1 MLSPED
7 AWAAVAAEAETL
19 GSERVTRAAAVG
31 RILAEGLTATVDVP
45 AHDVSAMDGF
55 ALGGD
60 VEPGAVLPVGG
71 IVAAGDPP
79 GAELRPGT
87 ALRIMTGAPTP
98 AGADRVVPIEQT
110 EFDAGAAGTDGCA
123 GLPTRRVRG
132 SSDPLPPKGA
142 SAAGTGT
149 VRIVETV
156 PAGRHIRR
164 QAEVTA
170 AGGPLLAE
178 GELLTPGGAGVL
190 ATHGI
195 HEARVVRRPAVA
207 TLSTGDEVVP
217 AEAEPG
223 PGQLR
228 DSHRDFLRAA
238 LSQLGIEARSL
249 GIARDDPA
257 ELRAKVERGLD
268 ADVLLISGG
277 VSMGEFDFVEQVLG
291 DTGVGCRILFDA
303 VAIQPGKP
311 VVAARHDRGWV
322 FGLPGNPASAMV
334 TYWLFVR
341 PLLRRMTGT
350 DDGYWRGALRGRLKG
365 GLPPAKGRDR
375 FLPCRLE
382 TSSGEVLVDP
392 RSPLGSHDLVAY
404 GAGAGLVRVPK
415 FSAPAVAGD
424 PCEALPLGA
433 RIP

>member
-1 MLSPED
+1 M
-7 AWAAVAAEAETL
+7 
-19 GSERVTRAAAVG
+19 
-31 RILAEGLTATVDVP
+31 I
-45 AHDVSAMDGF
+45 
-55 ALGGD
+55 
-60 VEPGAVLPVGG
+60 
-71 IVAAGDPP
+71 
-79 GAELRPGT
+79 
-87 ALRIMTGAPTP
+87 
-98 AGADRVVPIEQT
+98 PIEQT
-110 EFDAGAAGTDGCA
+110 EFEAGD
-123 GLPTRRVRG
+123 
-132 SSDPLPPKGA
+132 
-142 SAAGTGT
+142 AGTGT

-156 PAGRHIRR
+156 PAGSHIRR

-195 HEARVVRRPAVA
+195 HEAPVYRRPTVA

-257 ELRAKVERGLD
+257 ELRARVERGLD
-268 ADVLLISGG
+268 SDVLLISGG

-291 DTGVGCRILFDA
+291 DTGLGCRILFDA

-311 VVAARHDRGWV
+311 LVAARHDRGWV

-334 TYWLFVR
+334 TYWLLVR
-341 PLLRRMTGT
+341 PLLRQMTGIA
-350 DDGYWRGALRGRLKG
+350 DSFWQGALRGRLKG
-365 GLPPAKGRDR
+365 GLPFAKGRDR

-382 TSSGEVLVDP
+382 FSSGEVLVDP
-392 RSPLGSHDLVAY
+392 RPPLGSHDLVAY

-415 FSAPAVAGD
+415 FSAPAAAGES
-424 PCEALPLGA
+424 CEVLPL
-433 RIP
+433 

>member
-1 MLSPED
+1 MLTPEE
-7 AWAAVAAEAETL
+7 AWAATAAEAETL
-19 GSERVTRAAAVG
+19 PVEHVSRADAVG
-31 RILAEGLTATVDVP
+31 RVLAAGLTATVDVP

-60 VEPGAVLPVGG
+60 VEAGATLPVDG

-79 GAELRPGT
+79 GAELRAGA
-87 ALRIMTGAPTP
+87 ALRIMTGAPSP
-98 AGADRVVPIEQT
+98 AGADRVIPIEQT
-110 EFDAGAAGTDGCA
+110 EFDDASGA
-123 GLPTRRVRG
+123 
-132 SSDPLPPKGA
+132 
-142 SAAGTGT
+142 
-149 VRIVETV
+149 VRIVEPV
-156 PAGRHIRR
+156 PPGSHIRL

-195 HEARVVRRPAVA
+195 HEAPVHRRPTVA

-228 DSHRDFLRAA
+228 DSHRDFLRGA
-238 LSQLGIEARSL
+238 LAQLGIDARSL

-257 ELRAKVERGLD
+257 ELREKVERGLD
-268 ADVLLISGG
+268 SDVLLISGG

-291 DTGVGCRILFDA
+291 DTGLGCRILFDA

-311 VVAARHDRGWV
+311 LVAARHDRGWV

-341 PLLRRMTGT
+341 PLLRVMTGAR
-350 DDGYWRGALRGRLKG
+350 DRYWRGALSGRLTAE
-365 GLPPAKGRDR
+365 LPGAKWRDR
-375 FLPCRLE
+375 FLPCRFRVK
-382 TSSGEVLVDP
+382 SGEVLVEP
-392 RSPLGSHDLVAY
+392 RPPLGSHDLVAY

-415 FSAPAVAGD
+415 SSAPAAAGEA
-424 PCEALPLGA
+424 CEVLPL
-433 RIP
+433 

>member
-7 AWAAVAAEAETL
+7 AWSAIATEAETL
-19 GSERVTRAAAVG
+19 GIEQVARAAAVG
-31 RILAEGLTATVDVP
+31 RVLAEDLTATVDVP

-60 VEPGAVLPVGG
+60 VEAGGTLPVDG

-79 GAELRPGT
+79 GAELLSGA
-87 ALRIMTGAPTP
+87 ALRIMTGAPAP
-98 AGADRVVPIEQT
+98 SGADRVIPIEQT
-110 EFDAGAAGTDGCA
+110 EFEAGD
-123 GLPTRRVRG
+123 
-132 SSDPLPPKGA
+132 
-142 SAAGTGT
+142 AGTGT
-149 VRIVETV
+149 LRIVETV
-156 PAGRHIRR
+156 PAGSHIRR

-195 HEARVVRRPAVA
+195 HEAPVYRRPTVA

-238 LSQLGIEARSL
+238 LAQLGIEARSL
-249 GIARDDPA
+249 GIARDDPD

-268 ADVLLISGG
+268 SDVLLISGG

-291 DTGVGCRILFDA
+291 DTGLGCRILFDA

-311 VVAARHDRGWV
+311 LVAARHDRGWV

-334 TYWLFVR
+334 TYWLLVR
-341 PLLRRMTGT
+341 PLLRRMAGIA
-350 DDGYWRGALRGRLKG
+350 DGFWRGALRGRLKG
-365 GLPPAKGRDR
+365 DLPFAKGRDR

-382 TSSGEVLVDP
+382 VSSGEVLVDP
-392 RSPLGSHDLVAY
+392 RPPLGSHDLVAY
-404 GAGAGLVRVPK
+404 GAGSGLVRVPK
-415 FSAPAVAGD
+415 FSAPAVAGES
-424 PCEALPLGA
+424 CEVLPL
-433 RIP
+433 

>member
-1 MLSPED
+1 MLTPED
-7 AWAAVAAEAETL
+7 AWAAIAAEAETL
-19 GSERVTRAAAVG
+19 PVERVSRADAVG
-31 RILAEGLTATVDVP
+31 RVLAGGLTATVDVP

-60 VEPGAVLPVGG
+60 VEAGARLPVDG

-79 GAELRPGT
+79 GAELRAGA
-87 ALRIMTGAPTP
+87 ALRIMTGAPAP
-98 AGADRVVPIEQT
+98 AGADRVIPIEQT
-110 EFDAGAAGTDGCA
+110 EFDD
-123 GLPTRRVRG
+123 
-132 SSDPLPPKGA
+132 S
-142 SAAGTGT
+142 SAAGASGA
-149 VRIVETV
+149 VRIVEPV
-156 PAGRHIRR
+156 PPGSHIRR

-195 HEARVVRRPAVA
+195 HEAPVHRRPTVA

-228 DSHRDFLRAA
+228 DSHRDFLRGA
-238 LSQLGIEARSL
+238 LAQLGIDARSL
-249 GIARDDPA
+249 GIARDDPD
-257 ELRAKVERGLD
+257 ELREKVERGLD
-268 ADVLLISGG
+268 SDVLLISGG

-291 DTGVGCRILFDA
+291 DTGIGCRILFDA

-311 VVAARHDRGWV
+311 LVAARHDRGWV

-341 PLLRRMTGT
+341 PLLRVMTGAT
-350 DDGYWRGALRGRLKG
+350 DSYWRGALSGRLTAD
-365 GLPPAKGRDR
+365 LPGAKWRDR
-375 FLPCRLE
+375 FLPCRLRVK
-382 TSSGEVLVDP
+382 SGEVLVEP
-392 RSPLGSHDLVAY
+392 RPPLGSHDLVAY
-404 GAGAGLVRVPK
+404 GAGAGLVLVPK
-415 FSAPAVAGD
+415 SSAPAAPGESCQV
-424 PCEALPLGA
+424 LPL
-433 RIP
+433 

>member
-7 AWAAVAAEAETL
+7 AWAAIAAEAETMQV
-19 GSERVTRAAAVG
+19 ERVTRAEAVG
-31 RILAEGLTATVDVP
+31 RVLAEGLTATVDVP

-60 VEPGAVLPVGG
+60 VEAGAVLPVDG

-79 GAELRPGT
+79 GADLRPGA
-87 ALRIMTGAPTP
+87 ALRIMTGAPAP
-98 AGADRVVPIEQT
+98 AGADRVIPIEQT
-110 EFDAGAAGTDGCA
+110 EFEAGADA
-123 GLPTRRVRG
+123 
-132 SSDPLPPKGA
+132 
-142 SAAGTGT
+142 

-164 QAEVTA
+164 RAEVTA

-195 HEARVVRRPAVA
+195 DEAPVYRRPTVA

-238 LSQLGIEARSL
+238 LAQLGIEARSL

-291 DTGVGCRILFDA
+291 DTGLGCRILFDA

-311 VVAARHDRGWV
+311 LVAARHDRGWV

-334 TYWLFVR
+334 TYWLLVR
-341 PLLRRMTGT
+341 PLLRQMTGIA
-350 DDGYWRGALRGRLKG
+350 DSFWQGALRGQLGR
-365 GLPPAKGRDR
+365 GLPFAKGRDR

-382 TSSGEVLVDP
+382 FSSGEVLVDP
-392 RSPLGSHDLVAY
+392 RPPLGSHDLVAY

-415 FSAPAVAGD
+415 FSAPAAAGE
-424 PCEALPLGA
+424 PCEVLPL
-433 RIP
+433 

>member
-1 MLSPED
+1 MLSPEQ
-7 AWAAVAAEAETL
+7 AWAAIAAEAATL
-19 GSERVTRAAAVG
+19 RAERATRAEAVG
-31 RILAEGLTATVDVP
+31 RVLAEALAATVDVP

-55 ALGGD
+55 AVGGD
-60 VEPGAVLPVGG
+60 IEAGAVLPVDG

-79 GAELRPGT
+79 GTNLCSGA
-87 ALRIMTGAPTP
+87 ALRIMTGAPAP
-98 AGADRVVPIEQT
+98 AGADRVIPIEQT
-110 EFDAGAAGTDGCA
+110 EFDAG
-123 GLPTRRVRG
+123 
-132 SSDPLPPKGA
+132 
-142 SAAGTGT
+142 TGV
-149 VRIVETV
+149 VRIVETA
-156 PAGRHIRR
+156 PAGSHIRR

-170 AGGPLLAE
+170 AGGPLLAA

-195 HEARVVRRPAVA
+195 GEAPVHRLPTVA

-238 LSQLGIEARSL
+238 LAQLGIEARSL

-257 ELRAKVERGLD
+257 ELRARVERGLD
-268 ADVLLISGG
+268 SDVLLISGG

-291 DTGVGCRILFDA
+291 DTGLGCRILFDA

-311 VVAARHDRGWV
+311 LVAARHDRGWV

-334 TYWLFVR
+334 AYWLLVR
-341 PLLRRMTGT
+341 PLLRRMTGIA
-350 DDGYWRGALRGRLKG
+350 DGFWRGAIRGRLKG
-365 GLPPAKGRDR
+365 GLPRAKGRDR

-382 TSSGEVLVDP
+382 FASGEALVHP
-392 RSPLGSHDLVAY
+392 RPPLGSHDLVAY
-404 GAGAGLVRVPK
+404 GAGSGLVRVPK
-415 FSAPAVAGD
+415 FSAPAVAGET
-424 PCEALPLGA
+424 CEALPL
-433 RIP
+433 

>member
-7 AWAAVAAEAETL
+7 AWSAIATEAETL
-19 GSERVTRAAAVG
+19 GIEQVARADAVG
-31 RILAEGLTATVDVP
+31 RVLAGDLTATVDVP

-55 ALGGD
+55 ALGGE
-60 VEPGAVLPVGG
+60 VEAGAVLPVDG
-71 IVAAGDPP
+71 IVAAGDAP
-79 GAELRPGT
+79 GAELRPGA
-87 ALRIMTGAPTP
+87 ALRIMTGAPAP
-98 AGADRVVPIEQT
+98 AGADRVIPIEQT
-110 EFDAGAAGTDGCA
+110 EVD
-123 GLPTRRVRG
+123 
-132 SSDPLPPKGA
+132 
-142 SAAGTGT
+142 AGTGT

-156 PAGRHIRR
+156 PAGSHIRR

-170 AGGPLLAE
+170 AGGPLLAV

-195 HEARVVRRPAVA
+195 QEAPVYCRPTVA

-257 ELRAKVERGLD
+257 ELRDRVERGLD
-268 ADVLLISGG
+268 SDVLLISGG

-291 DTGVGCRILFDA
+291 DTGLGCRILFDA

-311 VVAARHDRGWV
+311 LVAARHDRGWV

-334 TYWLFVR
+334 TYWLLVR
-341 PLLRRMTGT
+341 PLLRQMTGIA
-350 DDGYWRGALRGRLKG
+350 DGFWQGALRGRLTG
-365 GLPPAKGRDR
+365 GLPFAKGRDR
-375 FLPCRLE
+375 FLPCRLGF
-382 TSSGEVLVDP
+382 SSGEVLVDP
-392 RSPLGSHDLVAY
+392 RPPLGSHDLVAY
-404 GAGAGLVRVPK
+404 GAGSGLVRVPK
-415 FSAPAVAGD
+415 FSAPAAAGES
-424 PCEALPLGA
+424 CEVLPL
-433 RIP
+433 

>member
-1 MLSPED
+1 MLTPED
-7 AWAAVAAEAETL
+7 AWIAIAAEAKTL
-19 GSERVTRAAAVG
+19 EVERVSRADAVG
-31 RILAEGLTATVDVP
+31 RVLAGDLTATVDVP

-55 ALGGD
+55 ALGAN
-60 VEPGAVLPVGG
+60 VEPGTVLPVEG

-79 GAELRPGT
+79 GAELRRG
-87 ALRIMTGAPTP
+87 AAMRIMTGAPAP
-98 AGADRVVPIEQT
+98 AGADRVIPIEQT
-110 EFDAGAAGTDGCA
+110 ESGDATDVPTGA
-123 GLPTRRVRG
+123 
-132 SSDPLPPKGA
+132 
-142 SAAGTGT
+142 
-149 VRIVETV
+149 VRILEPVA
-156 PAGRHIRR
+156 PNSHIRR

-170 AGGPLLAE
+170 AGGPLLAA

-195 HEARVVRRPAVA
+195 HEAPVYRRPTVA

-257 ELRAKVERGLD
+257 ELQAKVERGLES
-268 ADVLLISGG
+268 DVLLISGG

-291 DTGVGCRILFDA
+291 DTGLGCRILFDA

-311 VVAARHDRGWV
+311 LVAARHDRGWV

-334 TYWLFVR
+334 TYWLLVR
-341 PLLRRMTGT
+341 PLLRRMTGG
-350 DDGYWRGALRGRLKG
+350 DDGFWQGALRARLQG
-365 GLPPAKGRDR
+365 ELPGAKWRDR
-375 FLPCRLE
+375 FLPCRLRVE
-382 TSSGEVLVDP
+382 SGVVLAEP
-392 RSPLGSHDLVAY
+392 RPPLGSHDLVAY
-404 GAGAGLVRVPK
+404 GAGTGLVRVPK
-415 FSAPAVAGD
+415 FSAPTAAGEW
-424 PCEALPLGA
+424 CEVLPL
-433 RIP
+433 

>member
-1 MLSPED
+1 MLSPEK
-7 AWAAVAAEAETL
+7 AWAAIEAEAETL
-19 GSERVTRAAAVG
+19 EVERVSRADAVG
-31 RILAEGLTATVDVP
+31 RVLAGGLTASVDVP

-60 VEPGAVLPVGG
+60 VEPGTVLPVDG

-79 GAELRPGT
+79 GAELRPGA
-87 ALRIMTGAPTP
+87 ALRIMTGAPSP
-98 AGADRVVPIEQT
+98 AGADRVIPIEQT
-110 EFDAGAAGTDGCA
+110 EFDD
-123 GLPTRRVRG
+123 
-132 SSDPLPPKGA
+132 S
-142 SAAGTGT
+142 SAAGAGGA
-149 VRIVETV
+149 VRIVEPV
-156 PAGRHIRR
+156 PESRHIRR

-170 AGGPLLAE
+170 TGGPLLAK

-195 HEARVVRRPAVA
+195 HEAPVHRRPTVA

-228 DSHRDFLRAA
+228 DSHRDFLRGA

-257 ELRAKVERGLD
+257 ELRARVERGLTS
-268 ADVLLISGG
+268 DVLLISGG

-291 DTGVGCRILFDA
+291 ETGLGCRILFDA

-311 VVAARHDRGWV
+311 LVAARHDRGWV

-341 PLLRRMTGT
+341 PLLRVMAGAT
-350 DDGYWRGALRGRLKG
+350 DSYWQGALGARLTA
-365 GLPPAKGRDR
+365 GLPGAKWRDR
-375 FLPCRLE
+375 FLPCRFRVE
-382 TSSGEVLVDP
+382 SGEVLVEP
-392 RSPLGSHDLVAY
+392 RPPLGSHDLVAY

-415 FSAPAVAGD
+415 HSAPATAGT
-424 PCEALPLGA
+424 PCEVLPTLEWT
-433 RIP
+433 

>member
-1 MLSPED
+1 MLSPEE
-7 AWAAVAAEAETL
+7 AWAAIAAEAATL
-19 GSERVTRAAAVG
+19 EIERATRADAIG
-31 RILAEGLTATVDVP
+31 RVLAEDLTATVDVP

-55 ALGGD
+55 ALGAN
-60 VEPGAVLPVGG
+60 VEPGAVLPVEG

-79 GAELRPGT
+79 GAELRRGT
-87 ALRIMTGAPTP
+87 AMRIMTGAPTP
-98 AGADRVVPIEQT
+98 AGADRVIPIEQT
-110 EFDAGAAGTDGCA
+110 EFDAPEEADATGA
-123 GLPTRRVRG
+123 
-132 SSDPLPPKGA
+132 
-142 SAAGTGT
+142 
-149 VRIVETV
+149 VRIVE
-156 PAGRHIRR
+156 PAPVDSHIRR
-164 QAEVTA
+164 QAEITA
-170 AGGPLLAE
+170 AGGPLLAA

-195 HEARVVRRPAVA
+195 HEAPVYRRPTVA

-257 ELRAKVERGLD
+257 ELQAMVERGLES
-268 ADVLLISGG
+268 DVLLISGG

-291 DTGVGCRILFDA
+291 GTGLGCRILFDS

-311 VVAARHDRGWV
+311 LVAARHDRGWV

-334 TYWLFVR
+334 TYWLLVR
-341 PLLRRMTGT
+341 PLLRRMTGA
-350 DDGYWRGALRGRLKG
+350 DDGYWRGALRARLEG
-365 GLPPAKGRDR
+365 DLPGAKWRDR
-375 FLPCRLE
+375 FLPCRLRVE
-382 TSSGEVLVDP
+382 SGEVLAEP
-392 RSPLGSHDLVAY
+392 RPPLGSHDLVAY

-415 FSAPAVAGD
+415 FSAPAGSGD
-424 PCEALPLGA
+424 LCEVLPL
-433 RIP
+433 

>member
-7 AWAAVAAEAETL
+7 AWAAIAAEADTL
-19 GSERVTRAAAVG
+19 DVERVARADAIG
-31 RILAEGLTATVDVP
+31 RVLAEGLTATVDVP

-55 ALGGD
+55 ALAGY
-60 VEPGAVLPVGG
+60 VEAGAVLPVDG

-79 GAELRPGT
+79 GADLRPGA

-98 AGADRVVPIEQT
+98 AGADRVIPIEQT
-110 EFDAGAAGTDGCA
+110 EFDGGGAGNGD
-123 GLPTRRVRG
+123 
-132 SSDPLPPKGA
+132 
-142 SAAGTGT
+142 

-170 AGGPLLAE
+170 AGGPLLAA

-195 HEARVVRRPAVA
+195 SEAPVHRRPTVA

-228 DSHRDFLRAA
+228 DSHRDFLRSA
-238 LSQLGIEARSL
+238 LAQLGIGARSL
-249 GIARDDPA
+249 GIARDDPD
-257 ELRAKVERGLD
+257 ELREKVQRGLD
-268 ADVLLISGG
+268 SDVLLISGG

-291 DTGVGCRILFDA
+291 ETGLGCRFLFDA

-311 VVAARHDRGWV
+311 LVAARHDRGWV

-341 PLLRRMTGT
+341 PLLRIMTGAE
-350 DDGYWRGALRGRLKG
+350 DAYWRGALGARLTG
-365 GLPPAKGRDR
+365 DLPGAKWRDR
-375 FLPCRLE
+375 FLPCRFRVE
-382 TSSGEVLVDP
+382 SGEVLVEP
-392 RSPLGSHDLVAY
+392 RPPLGSHDLVAY

-415 FSAPAVAGD
+415 RSAPAAAGE
-424 PCEALPLGA
+424 PCEVLPL
-433 RIP
+433 

>member
-7 AWAAVAAEAETL
+7 AWAAIAAETETL
-19 GSERVTRAAAVG
+19 PVERVSRAEAVG
-31 RILAEGLTATVDVP
+31 RVLAEGLTATVDVP

-60 VEPGAVLPVGG
+60 VEAGATQPVDG

-79 GAELRPGT
+79 GADLRPGA
-87 ALRIMTGAPTP
+87 ALRIMTGAPAPT
-98 AGADRVVPIEQT
+98 GADRVIPIEQT
-110 EFDAGAAGTDGCA
+110 EFEAGD
-123 GLPTRRVRG
+123 
-132 SSDPLPPKGA
+132 
-142 SAAGTGT
+142 AGTGT

-156 PAGRHIRR
+156 PAGSHIRR

-178 GELLTPGGAGVL
+178 GELLTPGGTGVL

-195 HEARVVRRPAVA
+195 HDAPVYRRPTVA

-238 LSQLGIEARSL
+238 LAQLGIEARSL
-249 GIARDDPA
+249 GIARDDPD

-268 ADVLLISGG
+268 SDVLLISGG

-291 DTGVGCRILFDA
+291 DTGLGCRILFDA

-311 VVAARHDRGWV
+311 LVAARHDRGWV

-334 TYWLFVR
+334 TYWLLVR
-341 PLLRRMTGT
+341 PLLRQMTGIA
-350 DDGYWRGALRGRLKG
+350 DSYWQGALRGRLRG
-365 GLPPAKGRDR
+365 SLPFAKGRDR

-382 TSSGEVLVDP
+382 FSSGEVLIDP
-392 RSPLGSHDLVAY
+392 RPPLGSHDLVAY

-415 FSAPAVAGD
+415 FSAPATAGE
-424 PCEALPLGA
+424 PCEVLPL
-433 RIP
+433 

>member
-7 AWAAVAAEAETL
+7 AWAAIAAEAETL
-19 GSERVTRAAAVG
+19 GSERATRDAAVG
-31 RILAEGLTATVDVP
+31 RVLAEDLTATVDVP

-60 VEPGAVLPVGG
+60 APPGAVLPVGG
-71 IVAAGDPP
+71 IVAAGDAP
-79 GAELRPGT
+79 GAELLPGA
-87 ALRIMTGAPTP
+87 ALRIMTGAPAP
-98 AGADRVVPIEQT
+98 AGADRVIPIEQT
-110 EFDAGAAGTDGCA
+110 EFDAGDAGN
-123 GLPTRRVRG
+123 
-132 SSDPLPPKGA
+132 GA
-142 SAAGTGT
+142 
-149 VRIVETV
+149 VRIVEPV
-156 PAGRHIRR
+156 QEGRHIRR

-170 AGGPLLAE
+170 AGGPLLAA

-195 HEARVVRRPAVA
+195 HEAAVHRRPTVA

-238 LSQLGIEARSL
+238 LSQLGIDARPL
-249 GIARDDPA
+249 GIARDDPD
-257 ELRAKVERGLD
+257 ELRARVERGLD
-268 ADVLLISGG
+268 SDVLLISGG

-291 DTGVGCRILFDA
+291 DTGLGCRILFDA

-311 VVAARHDRGWV
+311 LVAARHDRGWV

-334 TYWLFVR
+334 TYWLLVR
-341 PLLRRMTGT
+341 PLLRRMTGVA
-350 DDGYWRGALRGRLKG
+350 DSYWQGALRGRLEG

-375 FLPCRLE
+375 FLPCRLRA
-382 TSSGEVLVDP
+382 SSGDVLVDP
-392 RSPLGSHDLVAY
+392 RPPVGSHDLVAY
-404 GAGAGLVRVPK
+404 GAGAGLVRVPRL
-415 FSAPAVAGD
+415 SAPAAAGE
-424 PCEALPLGA
+424 PCEALPTFDWS
-433 RIP
+433 

>member
-7 AWAAVAAEAETL
+7 AWSAIATEAETL
-19 GSERVTRAAAVG
+19 GIEQVARADAVG
-31 RILAEGLTATVDVP
+31 RVLAEDLTATVDVP

-55 ALGGD
+55 ALDRD
-60 VEPGAVLPVGG
+60 VEAGGTLPVDG

-79 GAELRPGT
+79 GAELRTGA
-87 ALRIMTGAPTP
+87 ALRIMTGAPAP
-98 AGADRVVPIEQT
+98 AGADRVIPIEQT
-110 EFDAGAAGTDGCA
+110 EFGAGDA
-123 GLPTRRVRG
+123 
-132 SSDPLPPKGA
+132 S
-142 SAAGTGT
+142 TGT

-156 PAGRHIRR
+156 PAGSHIRR

-195 HEARVVRRPAVA
+195 HEAPVYRRPTVA

-257 ELRAKVERGLD
+257 ELRARVERGLD
-268 ADVLLISGG
+268 SDVLLISGG

-291 DTGVGCRILFDA
+291 DTGLGCRILFDA

-311 VVAARHDRGWV
+311 LVAARHDRGWV

-341 PLLRRMTGT
+341 PLLRVMAGAG
-350 DDGYWRGALRGRLKG
+350 DSFWHGALRGRLRR
-365 GLPPAKGRDR
+365 GLPLAKGRDR

-382 TSSGEVLVDP
+382 FSSGEVLVDP
-392 RSPLGSHDLVAY
+392 RPPLGSHDLVAY

-415 FSAPAVAGD
+415 FSAPAAAEES
-424 PCEALPLGA
+424 CEVLPL
-433 RIP
+433 

>member
-1 MLSPED
+1 MLTPEE
-7 AWAAVAAEAETL
+7 AWAAIAAEAETL
-19 GSERVTRAAAVG
+19 PVEQVSRADAVG
-31 RILAEGLTATVDVP
+31 RVLAGSLTATVDVP

-60 VEPGAVLPVGG
+60 VEAGATLPVDG

-79 GAELRPGT
+79 GAELRAGA
-87 ALRIMTGAPTP
+87 ALRIMTGAPSP
-98 AGADRVVPIEQT
+98 AGADRVIPIEQT
-110 EFDAGAAGTDGCA
+110 EFDDASGA
-123 GLPTRRVRG
+123 
-132 SSDPLPPKGA
+132 
-142 SAAGTGT
+142 

-156 PAGRHIRR
+156 PPGSHIRL

-195 HEARVVRRPAVA
+195 HEAPVHRRPTVA

-228 DSHRDFLRAA
+228 DSHRDFLRGA
-238 LSQLGIEARSL
+238 LAQLGIDARSL
-249 GIARDDPA
+249 GIARDDPD
-257 ELRAKVERGLD
+257 ELREKVERGLD
-268 ADVLLISGG
+268 SDVLLISGG

-291 DTGVGCRILFDA
+291 DTGLGCRILFDA

-311 VVAARHDRGWV
+311 LVAARHDRGWV

-341 PLLRRMTGT
+341 PLLRVMTGAR
-350 DDGYWRGALRGRLKG
+350 DRYWRGALSGRLTAE
-365 GLPPAKGRDR
+365 LPGAKWRDR
-375 FLPCRLE
+375 FLPCRFRVK
-382 TSSGEVLVDP
+382 SGEVLVEP
-392 RSPLGSHDLVAY
+392 RPPLGSHDLVAY

-415 FSAPAVAGD
+415 SSAAAAAGES
-424 PCEALPLGA
+424 CQVLPL
-433 RIP
+433 

>member
-7 AWAAVAAEAETL
+7 AWAAIAAEADTL
-19 GSERVTRAAAVG
+19 DIERVARADAIG
-31 RILAEGLTATVDVP
+31 RVLAEGLTATVDVP

-60 VEPGAVLPVGG
+60 VEAGAVLPVDG

-79 GAELRPGT
+79 GADLRPGA
-87 ALRIMTGAPTP
+87 ALRIMTGAPAP
-98 AGADRVVPIEQT
+98 AGADRVIPIEQT
-110 EFDAGAAGTDGCA
+110 EFDGGGAGNGD
-123 GLPTRRVRG
+123 
-132 SSDPLPPKGA
+132 
-142 SAAGTGT
+142 

-170 AGGPLLAE
+170 TGGPLLAA

-195 HEARVVRRPAVA
+195 SEARVHRRPTVA

-228 DSHRDFLRAA
+228 DSHRDFLRSA
-238 LSQLGIEARSL
+238 LAQLRIEARPL
-249 GIARDDPA
+249 GIARDDPD
-257 ELRAKVERGLD
+257 ELREKVQRGLD
-268 ADVLLISGG
+268 SDVLLISGG

-291 DTGVGCRILFDA
+291 ETGLGCRFLFDA

-311 VVAARHDRGWV
+311 LVAARHDRGWV

-341 PLLRRMTGT
+341 PLLRIMTGAE
-350 DDGYWRGALRGRLKG
+350 DAYWRGALGARLTAD
-365 GLPPAKGRDR
+365 LPGAKWRDR
-375 FLPCRLE
+375 FLPCRFRVE
-382 TSSGEVLVDP
+382 SGEVLVEP
-392 RSPLGSHDLVAY
+392 RPPLGSHDLVAY

-415 FSAPAVAGD
+415 RSAPAAAGE
-424 PCEALPLGA
+424 PCEVLPL
-433 RIP
+433 

>member
-1 MLSPED
+1 MLSPEE
-7 AWAAVAAEAETL
+7 AWAAIAAEAETL
-19 GSERVTRAAAVG
+19 EVERATRADAIG
-31 RILAEGLTATVDVP
+31 RVLAEDLTATVDVP

-55 ALGGD
+55 ALGTD
-60 VEPGAVLPVGG
+60 VEPGTVLPVEG

-87 ALRIMTGAPTP
+87 ATRIMTGAPVP
-98 AGADRVVPIEQT
+98 AGADRVIPIEQT
-110 EFDAGAAGTDGCA
+110 EFEADDGTDD
-123 GLPTRRVRG
+123 PT
-132 SSDPLPPKGA
+132 GA
-142 SAAGTGT
+142 
-149 VRIVETV
+149 VRIVE
-156 PAGRHIRR
+156 PAPADSHIRR

-170 AGGPLLAE
+170 SGGLLLTA

-195 HEARVVRRPAVA
+195 HEAPVYRRPTVA

-217 AEAEPG
+217 AEADPG

-257 ELRAKVERGLD
+257 ELQAMVERGLES
-268 ADVLLISGG
+268 DVLLISGG

-291 DTGVGCRILFDA
+291 DTGLGCRILFDG

-311 VVAARHDRGWV
+311 LVAARHDRGWV

-334 TYWLFVR
+334 TYWLLVR
-341 PLLRRMTGT
+341 PLLRRMTGA
-350 DDGYWRGALRGRLKG
+350 DHGYWQGSLRARLEGELPGAKW
-365 GLPPAKGRDR
+365 RDR
-375 FLPCRLE
+375 FLPCRLRIE
-382 TSSGEVLVDP
+382 SGMVLADP
-392 RSPLGSHDLVAY
+392 RPPLGSHDLVAY
-404 GAGAGLVRVPK
+404 GAGAGLVRVQK
-415 FSAPAVAGD
+415 FSAPAAAGES
-424 PCEALPLGA
+424 CEVLPLLEW
-433 RIP
+433 P

>member
-7 AWAAVAAEAETL
+7 AWAAIAAEAETL
-19 GSERVTRAAAVG
+19 PVEQVSRADAVG
-31 RILAEGLTATVDVP
+31 RVLAAGLTATVDVP

-55 ALGGD
+55 ALGGE
-60 VEPGAVLPVGG
+60 VEAGATLPVDG

-79 GAELRPGT
+79 GADLRPGA
-87 ALRIMTGAPTP
+87 ALRIMTGAPAP
-98 AGADRVVPIEQT
+98 AGADRVIPIEQT
-110 EFDAGAAGTDGCA
+110 EFDD
-123 GLPTRRVRG
+123 
-132 SSDPLPPKGA
+132 A
-142 SAAGTGT
+142 SAAGASGA
-149 VRIVETV
+149 VRIVEPV
-156 PAGRHIRR
+156 PPGSHIRL

-195 HEARVVRRPAVA
+195 HEAPVHRRPTVA

-238 LSQLGIEARSL
+238 LAQLEIDARSL
-249 GIARDDPA
+249 GIARDDPD
-257 ELRAKVERGLD
+257 ELREKVERGLD
-268 ADVLLISGG
+268 SDVLLISGG

-291 DTGVGCRILFDA
+291 DTGLGCRILFDA

-311 VVAARHDRGWV
+311 LVAAHHDRGWV

-341 PLLRRMTGT
+341 PLLRVMTGAT
-350 DDGYWRGALRGRLKG
+350 DSYWRGALSGRLTAD
-365 GLPPAKGRDR
+365 LPGAKWRDR
-375 FLPCRLE
+375 FLPCRFRVK
-382 TSSGEVLVDP
+382 SGEVLVEP
-392 RSPLGSHDLVAY
+392 RPPLGSHDLVAY

-415 FSAPAVAGD
+415 SSAAAAAGES
-424 PCEALPLGA
+424 CQVLPL
-433 RIP
+433 

>member
-7 AWAAVAAEAETL
+7 AWAAIAAEADTL
-19 GSERVTRAAAVG
+19 DIERVARADAIG
-31 RILAEGLTATVDVP
+31 RVLAEGLTATVDVP

-55 ALGGD
+55 ALAGD
-60 VEPGAVLPVGG
+60 VEAGAVLPVDG

-79 GAELRPGT
+79 GADLRPGA

-98 AGADRVVPIEQT
+98 AGADRVIPIEQT
-110 EFDAGAAGTDGCA
+110 EFDGGGAGNGD
-123 GLPTRRVRG
+123 
-132 SSDPLPPKGA
+132 
-142 SAAGTGT
+142 

-170 AGGPLLAE
+170 AGGPLLAA

-195 HEARVVRRPAVA
+195 SEARVHRRPTVA

-228 DSHRDFLRAA
+228 DSHRDFLRSA
-238 LSQLGIEARSL
+238 LAQLDIEARSL
-249 GIARDDPA
+249 GIARDDPD
-257 ELRAKVERGLD
+257 ELREKVQRGLD
-268 ADVLLISGG
+268 SDVLLISGG

-291 DTGVGCRILFDA
+291 ETGLGCRFLFDA

-311 VVAARHDRGWV
+311 LVAARHERGWV

-341 PLLRRMTGT
+341 PLLRIMTGAE
-350 DDGYWRGALRGRLKG
+350 DAYWRGALGARLTG
-365 GLPPAKGRDR
+365 DLPGAKWRDR
-375 FLPCRLE
+375 FLPCRFRAE
-382 TSSGEVLVDP
+382 SGEVLVEP
-392 RSPLGSHDLVAY
+392 RPPLGSHDLVAY

-415 FSAPAVAGD
+415 RSAPAAAGE
-424 PCEALPLGA
+424 PCEVLPL
-433 RIP
+433 

>member
-1 MLSPED
+1 MLSPDE
-7 AWAAVAAEAETL
+7 AWAAIAAEAETL
-19 GSERVTRAAAVG
+19 PVERVSRADAVG
-31 RILAEGLTATVDVP
+31 RVLAGGLTATVDVP

-60 VEPGAVLPVGG
+60 VEAGATLPVDG

-79 GAELRPGT
+79 GAELRAGA
-87 ALRIMTGAPTP
+87 ALRIMTGAPSP
-98 AGADRVVPIEQT
+98 AGADRVIPIEQT
-110 EFDAGAAGTDGCA
+110 EFDD
-123 GLPTRRVRG
+123 
-132 SSDPLPPKGA
+132 S
-142 SAAGTGT
+142 SAAGASGA
-149 VRIVETV
+149 VRIVEPV
-156 PAGRHIRR
+156 PPGSHIRL

-170 AGGPLLAE
+170 AGGPLLAQ

-195 HEARVVRRPAVA
+195 HEAPVYRRPTVA

-228 DSHRDFLRAA
+228 DSHRDFLRGA
-238 LSQLGIEARSL
+238 LAQLGIDARSL
-249 GIARDDPA
+249 GIARDDPD
-257 ELRAKVERGLD
+257 ELRDKVERGLD
-268 ADVLLISGG
+268 SDVLLISGG

-291 DTGVGCRILFDA
+291 DTGLGCRILFDA

-311 VVAARHDRGWV
+311 LVAARHDRGWV

-341 PLLRRMTGT
+341 PLLRVMTGAT
-350 DDGYWRGALRGRLKG
+350 DRYWRGALSGRLTAE
-365 GLPPAKGRDR
+365 LPGAKWRDR
-375 FLPCRLE
+375 FLPCRFRVK
-382 TSSGEVLVDP
+382 SGEVLVEP
-392 RSPLGSHDLVAY
+392 RPPLGSHDLVAY

-415 FSAPAVAGD
+415 SSAPAAAGES
-424 PCEALPLGA
+424 CQVLPL
-433 RIP
+433 

>member
-7 AWAAVAAEAETL
+7 AWAAIAAEADTL
-19 GSERVTRAAAVG
+19 DIERVARADAIG
-31 RILAEGLTATVDVP
+31 RVLAEGLTATVDVP

-55 ALGGD
+55 ALAGD
-60 VEPGAVLPVGG
+60 VEAGAVLPVDG

-79 GAELRPGT
+79 GADLRPGA
-87 ALRIMTGAPTP
+87 ALRIMTGAPAP
-98 AGADRVVPIEQT
+98 AGADRVIPIEQT
-110 EFDAGAAGTDGCA
+110 EFDGGGAESGD
-123 GLPTRRVRG
+123 
-132 SSDPLPPKGA
+132 
-142 SAAGTGT
+142 

-170 AGGPLLAE
+170 AGGPLLAA

-195 HEARVVRRPAVA
+195 SEARVHRRPTVA

-228 DSHRDFLRAA
+228 DSHRDFLRSA
-238 LSQLGIEARSL
+238 LAQLGIGARSL
-249 GIARDDPA
+249 GIARDDPD
-257 ELRAKVERGLD
+257 ELREKVQSGLD
-268 ADVLLISGG
+268 SDVLLISGG

-291 DTGVGCRILFDA
+291 ETGLGCRFLFDA

-311 VVAARHDRGWV
+311 LVAARHDRGWV

-334 TYWLFVR
+334 AYWLFVR
-341 PLLRRMTGT
+341 PLLRIMTGAE
-350 DDGYWRGALRGRLKG
+350 DAYWRGALGARLTAD
-365 GLPPAKGRDR
+365 LPGAKWRDR
-375 FLPCRLE
+375 FLPCRFRVE
-382 TSSGEVLVDP
+382 SGEVLVEP
-392 RSPLGSHDLVAY
+392 RPPLGSHDLVAY

-415 FSAPAVAGD
+415 RSAPAAAGE
-424 PCEALPLGA
+424 PCEVLPL
-433 RIP
+433 

>member
-7 AWAAVAAEAETL
+7 AWAAIAAEAETL
-19 GSERVTRAAAVG
+19 PVERVSRADAVG
-31 RILAEGLTATVDVP
+31 RVLAGRLTATVDVP

-60 VEPGAVLPVGG
+60 VEPGTVLPVDG

-79 GAELRPGT
+79 GAELRPGA
-87 ALRIMTGAPTP
+87 ALRIMTGAPSP
-98 AGADRVVPIEQT
+98 AGADRVIPIEQT
-110 EFDAGAAGTDGCA
+110 EFDDSSTAGAG
-123 GLPTRRVRG
+123 
-132 SSDPLPPKGA
+132 GA
-142 SAAGTGT
+142 
-149 VRIVETV
+149 VRIVEPV
-156 PAGRHIRR
+156 PEARHIRR

-170 AGGPLLAE
+170 AGGPLLAK

-195 HEARVVRRPAVA
+195 HEATVHRRPTVA

-249 GIARDDPA
+249 GIARDDPE
-257 ELRAKVERGLD
+257 ELRARVERGLTS
-268 ADVLLISGG
+268 DVLLISGG
-277 VSMGEFDFVEQVLG
+277 VSMGEFDFVEDVLG
-291 DTGVGCRILFDA
+291 EAGLGCRFLFDA

-311 VVAARHDRGWV
+311 LVAARHDRGWV

-341 PLLRRMTGT
+341 PLLRLMTGAT
-350 DDGYWRGALRGRLKG
+350 DSYWRGALSARLTAD
-365 GLPPAKGRDR
+365 LPGAKWRDR
-375 FLPCRLE
+375 FLPCRFRVE
-382 TSSGEVLVDP
+382 AGEVLVEP
-392 RSPLGSHDLVAY
+392 RPPLGSHDLVAY

-415 FSAPAVAGD
+415 HAAPASAGE
-424 PCEALPLGA
+424 PCEVLPT
-433 RIP
+433 PEWT

>member
-1 MLSPED
+1 MLTPEE
-7 AWAAVAAEAETL
+7 AWTAIAAEAETL
-19 GSERVTRAAAVG
+19 PVERVSRADAVG
-31 RILAEGLTATVDVP
+31 RVLAAGLTATVDVP

-60 VEPGAVLPVGG
+60 VEAGATLPVDG

-79 GAELRPGT
+79 GAELRAGA
-87 ALRIMTGAPTP
+87 ALRIMTGAPSP
-98 AGADRVVPIEQT
+98 AGADRVIPIEQT
-110 EFDAGAAGTDGCA
+110 EFDD
-123 GLPTRRVRG
+123 
-132 SSDPLPPKGA
+132 S
-142 SAAGTGT
+142 SAAGASGV
-149 VRIVETV
+149 VRIVEPV
-156 PAGRHIRR
+156 PPGSHIRL

-195 HEARVVRRPAVA
+195 HEAPVHRRPTVA

-228 DSHRDFLRAA
+228 DSHRDFLRGA
-238 LSQLGIEARSL
+238 LAQLGIDARSL

-257 ELRAKVERGLD
+257 ELREKVERGLD
-268 ADVLLISGG
+268 SDVLLISGG

-291 DTGVGCRILFDA
+291 DTGLGCRILFDA

-311 VVAARHDRGWV
+311 LVAARHNRGWV

-341 PLLRRMTGT
+341 PLLRVMTGAT
-350 DDGYWRGALRGRLKG
+350 DSYWRGALSGRLTAE
-365 GLPPAKGRDR
+365 LPGAKWRDR
-375 FLPCRLE
+375 FLPCRFRVK
-382 TSSGEVLVDP
+382 SGEVLVEP
-392 RSPLGSHDLVAY
+392 RPPLGSHDLVAY
-404 GAGAGLVRVPK
+404 GAGAGLVLVPK
-415 FSAPAVAGD
+415 SSAPAAAGES
-424 PCEALPLGA
+424 CEVLPL
-433 RIP
+433 

>member
-7 AWAAVAAEAETL
+7 AWAAIAAEAETL
-19 GSERVTRAAAVG
+19 DIEHVFRADAVG
-31 RILAEGLTATVDVP
+31 RVLAEDLTATVDVP

-60 VEPGAVLPVGG
+60 IEAGAALPVDG

-79 GAELRPGT
+79 GAELRPGA
-87 ALRIMTGAPTP
+87 ALQIMTGALAP
-98 AGADRVVPIEQT
+98 AGADRVIPIEQT
-110 EFDAGAAGTDGCA
+110 DFEGGDAGA
-123 GLPTRRVRG
+123 
-132 SSDPLPPKGA
+132 
-142 SAAGTGT
+142 GT

-156 PAGRHIRR
+156 PAGSHIRR

-195 HEARVVRRPAVA
+195 REAPVYRRPTVA

-238 LSQLGIEARSL
+238 LAQLGIDARSL

-291 DTGVGCRILFDA
+291 DTGLGCRILFDA

-311 VVAARHDRGWV
+311 LVAARHDRGWV

-334 TYWLFVR
+334 TYWLLVR
-341 PLLRRMTGT
+341 PLLRQMTGIA
-350 DDGYWRGALRGRLKG
+350 DSYWRGALRGRLKG
-365 GLPPAKGRDR
+365 GLPFAKGRDR

-382 TSSGEVLVDP
+382 FSSGEVLVDP
-392 RSPLGSHDLVAY
+392 RPPLGSHDLVAY

-415 FSAPAVAGD
+415 FSGPAAAGES
-424 PCEALPLGA
+424 CEALPL
-433 RIP
+433 

>member
-1 MLSPED
+1 MLSPEN
-7 AWAAVAAEAETL
+7 AWAAIAAEADTL
-19 GSERVTRAAAVG
+19 DVERVARADAIG
-31 RILAEGLTATVDVP
+31 RVLAEGLTATVDVP

-55 ALGGD
+55 ALAGD
-60 VEPGAVLPVGG
+60 VEAGAVLPVDG

-79 GAELRPGT
+79 GADLRPGA

-98 AGADRVVPIEQT
+98 AGADRVIPIEQT
-110 EFDAGAAGTDGCA
+110 EFDGGGAGNGD
-123 GLPTRRVRG
+123 
-132 SSDPLPPKGA
+132 
-142 SAAGTGT
+142 

-170 AGGPLLAE
+170 AGGPLLAA

-195 HEARVVRRPAVA
+195 SEARVHRRPTVA

-228 DSHRDFLRAA
+228 DSHRDFLRSA
-238 LSQLGIEARSL
+238 LAQLGIEARSL
-249 GIARDDPA
+249 GIARDDPD
-257 ELRAKVERGLD
+257 ELREKVQSGLD
-268 ADVLLISGG
+268 SDVLLISGG

-291 DTGVGCRILFDA
+291 ETGLGCRFLFDA

-311 VVAARHDRGWV
+311 LVAARHERGWV

-341 PLLRRMTGT
+341 PLLRIMTGAE
-350 DDGYWRGALRGRLKG
+350 DAYWRGALGARLTG
-365 GLPPAKGRDR
+365 DLPGAKWRDR
-375 FLPCRLE
+375 FLPCRFRVE
-382 TSSGEVLVDP
+382 SGEVLVEP
-392 RSPLGSHDLVAY
+392 RPPLGSHDLVAY

-415 FSAPAVAGD
+415 RSAPAAAGE
-424 PCEALPLGA
+424 PCEVLPL
-433 RIP
+433 

>member
-7 AWAAVAAEAETL
+7 AWTAIAAEAETL
-19 GSERVTRAAAVG
+19 PVEQVSRADAVG
-31 RILAEGLTATVDVP
+31 RVLAAGLTATVDVP

-60 VEPGAVLPVGG
+60 VEAGATLPVDG

-79 GAELRPGT
+79 GAELRAGA
-87 ALRIMTGAPTP
+87 ALRIMTGAPAP
-98 AGADRVVPIEQT
+98 AGADRVIPIEQT
-110 EFDAGAAGTDGCA
+110 EFDD
-123 GLPTRRVRG
+123 
-132 SSDPLPPKGA
+132 S
-142 SAAGTGT
+142 SAAGASGA

-156 PAGRHIRR
+156 PPGSHIRL

-190 ATHGI
+190 ATNGI
-195 HEARVVRRPAVA
+195 HEAPVHRRPTVA

-228 DSHRDFLRAA
+228 DSHRDFLRGA
-238 LSQLGIEARSL
+238 LAQLGIDARSL
-249 GIARDDPA
+249 GIARDDPD
-257 ELRAKVERGLD
+257 ELRDKVERGLNS
-268 ADVLLISGG
+268 DVLLISGG

-291 DTGVGCRILFDA
+291 DTGLGCRILFDA

-311 VVAARHDRGWV
+311 LVAARHDRGWV

-341 PLLRRMTGT
+341 PLLRVMTGAT
-350 DDGYWRGALRGRLKG
+350 DSYWRGALSGRLTAD
-365 GLPPAKGRDR
+365 LPGAKWRDR
-375 FLPCRLE
+375 FLPCRFRVK
-382 TSSGEVLVDP
+382 SGEVLVEP
-392 RSPLGSHDLVAY
+392 RPPLGSHDLVAY

-415 FSAPAVAGD
+415 SSAPAAAGE
-424 PCEALPLGA
+424 PCQVLPL
-433 RIP
+433 